1 MCSKTSVSM
10 QSGSIGFSFSNEN
23 TTDFAETTTE
33 FLEDALESAILQQK
47 NIVCKKYCNGAGCST
62 AFKNVVKN
70 RRKCKPLEITGYICI
85 EYCREH
91 KDFLFQAIHVFS
103 HLSSEI
109 SRVKAALENKQT
121 LNKKEKLALSVL
133 YKSLDMIQ
141 NKTIISKS
149 SGRITTKV
157 RSLIAEISEY
167 VQVVVLLD
175 GVDTFHDR
183 DNEGTNYD
191 DVQDERLKDYEIAV
205 DS

>member
-1 MCSKTSVSM
+1 M
-10 QSGSIGFSFSNEN
+10 
-23 TTDFAETTTE
+23 
-33 FLEDALESAILQQK
+33 
-47 NIVCKKYCNGAGCST
+47 
-62 AFKNVVKN
+62 
-70 RRKCKPLEITGYICI
+70 
-85 EYCREH
+85 
-91 KDFLFQAIHVFS
+91 FS

-109 SRVKAALENKQT
+109 SRVKVALENKQT

-133 YKSLDMIQ
+133 YKSFNMIQ

-149 SGRITTKV
+149 SGRITTRV

-191 DVQDERLKDYEIAV
+191 DVQDF
-205 DS
+205 